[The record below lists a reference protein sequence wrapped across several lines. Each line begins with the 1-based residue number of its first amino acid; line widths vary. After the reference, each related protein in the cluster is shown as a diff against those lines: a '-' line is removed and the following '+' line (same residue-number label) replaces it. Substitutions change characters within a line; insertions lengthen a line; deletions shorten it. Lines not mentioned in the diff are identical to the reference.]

1 MNAELLATNRRLLG
15 ERPTPFAPAQVV
27 VGHAASVGPASN
39 GFASPAGSIAVGAQQ
54 AAHMRP
60 QTAPPAPSLGGP
72 ASSIKRQRTTLIATT
87 SAASGTVGFQASLA
101 LRVAAQHNFPPTKV
115 PTKVPS
121 SPSFTAFRA
130 APTPSGST
138 PGSAHNHPKP
148 VHPAPKHAPI
158 HNGPKHASG
167 VAAAA
172 PTRTPVHAGL
182 PRTSTFV
189 AAPAPAPAPRAHA
202 KVVAVT
208 GPSRPTSSLTIVPS
222 LSAPSVPSFRPISV
236 AASSSDASPSAAV
249 SAPTAIGAASIDT
262 PMSEPHPQGVDLS
275 GTTTTSSGTTST
287 SSGSGTTTTSS
298 GTSTAG
304 SGTNTTSSGTSTTA
318 DGAQFARPK
327 LPTLGEEI
335 GALKL
340 NAGPES
346 RPGSPSGLR
355 VTVSPTF
362 VLLVLLVPDT
372 IEGTT
377 IKRYYLHAYF
387 PIMTN
392 PHWMVTNDRGQYTFK
407 SKGTATECWKWRLPD
422 WGFRAKAEDCEQD
435 REEFEKN
442 LQEQFRLFV
451 LNRAQPVRSLRRGV
465 LPDRKFVL
473 LKRAMQAHIKQFF
486 QALAGKSERSAR
498 ISWAADMLASRTA

>member
-1 MNAELLATNRRLLG
+1 MLHEPPHTERVDNPAVDATS
-15 ERPTPFAPAQVV
+15 
-27 VGHAASVGPASN
+27 ASVS
-39 GFASPAGSIAVGAQQ
+39 
-54 AAHMRP
+54 
-60 QTAPPAPSLGGP
+60 
-72 ASSIKRQRTTLIATT
+72 
-87 SAASGTVGFQASLA
+87 
-101 LRVAAQHNFPPTKV
+101 
-115 PTKVPS
+115 
-121 SPSFTAFRA
+121 
-130 APTPSGST
+130 
-138 PGSAHNHPKP
+138 
-148 VHPAPKHAPI
+148 
-158 HNGPKHASG
+158 
-167 VAAAA
+167 
-172 PTRTPVHAGL
+172 
-182 PRTSTFV
+182 
-189 AAPAPAPAPRAHA
+189 PAPAP
-202 KVVAVT
+202 
-208 GPSRPTSSLTIVPS
+208 G
-222 LSAPSVPSFRPISV
+222 
-236 AASSSDASPSAAV
+236 AASIDAAMSELPEREAAPVVEPTSAAV
-249 SAPTAIGAASIDT
+249 SAPTSSGTAPGNSVDSL
-262 PMSEPHPQGVDLS
+262 MSEAPRLEHVHPQGVDLS

-355 VTVSPTF
+355 VTASPTF